1 MTFWGNIVYLHP
13 RSVICGPSLHYKGA
27 NKQYSRKK
35 SCYSL
40 ISTISVREHS
50 SVTKIKFDVWESWST
65 PLSLLDFSF
74 ALSVSLRFYIMLG
87 MIDLIHE
94 TRHLCTLPCGLIG
107 TKNVQNLKHVTG
119 SKSIS
124 QNPKQVPKSQTLPRV
139 QVFLDSGTCFVP
151 TSHRSTC
158 LRINGIKAKSVLS
171 IWGLAF
177 QGARWWTQ
185 PTSRGVTVFFDV
197 RVTHDNS
204 KCDQGKATSTLFME
218 QEEEKKRK

>member
-1 MTFWGNIVYLHP
+1 M
-13 RSVICGPSLHYKGA
+13 
-27 NKQYSRKK
+27 
-35 SCYSL
+35 
-40 ISTISVREHS
+40 
-50 SVTKIKFDVWESWST
+50 WESWST

-139 QVFLDSGTCFVP
+139 QVFLDSGTCFASGELFLDPGTCFTFYEVFCLFEFQWVP
-151 TSHRSTC
+151 LWENNLLNITIH
-158 LRINGIKAKSVLS
+158 
-171 IWGLAF
+171 
-177 QGARWWTQ
+177 
-185 PTSRGVTVFFDV
+185 
-197 RVTHDNS
+197 
-204 KCDQGKATSTLFME
+204 TLLMGHTYLCN
-218 QEEEKKRK
+218 